1 MITRAELQYGLK
13 RLPAEHQLHLAVRQ
27 FLKIVR
33 ILPWDADAAD
43 WYGEIRRQ
51 LVGSGQDNVQ
61 WASILRSVS
70 AHRSYRWVYKD
81 HYRPWN
87 IAEYLILNRQMPRS
101 LARSTMR
108 SYLVHVDCPLASV

>member
-1 MITRAELQYGLK
+1 M
-13 RLPAEHQLHLAVRQ
+13 
-27 FLKIVR
+27 
-33 ILPWDADAAD
+33 
-43 WYGEIRRQ
+43 
-51 LVGSGQDNVQ
+51 Q

-101 LARSTMR
+101 LRSCYDELAIGARTILR
-108 SYLVHVDCPLASV
+108 ALYGAASRLPCDGCARRATC